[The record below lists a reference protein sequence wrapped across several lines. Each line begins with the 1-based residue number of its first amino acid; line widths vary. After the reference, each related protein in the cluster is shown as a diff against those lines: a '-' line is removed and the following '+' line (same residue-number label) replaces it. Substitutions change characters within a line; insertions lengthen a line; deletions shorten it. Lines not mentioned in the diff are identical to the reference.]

1 MLTIGVKAPDFTLKD
16 ADENKVSLKDFSG
29 KKVVLWFFPKASTP
43 GWIIEGRGFRDEF
56 QKFEEK
62 NIQIIGCSADT
73 TIKQK
78 KFCDKQNFQYPV
90 LCDESHEM
98 LKAYG
103 VWGKKKFM
111 GREYMGISRITY
123 IIDEQ
128 GIIVRVYEKVKT
140 NSHAKDILSDL

>member
-1 MLTIGVKAPDFTLKD
+1 
-16 ADENKVSLKDFSG
+16 
-29 KKVVLWFFPKASTP
+29 
-43 GWIIEGRGFRDEF
+43 
-56 QKFEEK
+56 
-62 NIQIIGCSADT
+62 
-73 TIKQK
+73 
-78 KFCDKQNFQYPV
+78 
-90 LCDESHEM
+90 M

-111 GREYMGISRITY
+111 GREYMGIYRITY